1 MQAPDAS
8 MDLLRQLR
16 EEAVDPDYARA
27 ASDGRATRN
36 PGAMSAIALVIAG
49 ALFAT
54 ALVSTTR
61 SKPLVTSERAQL
73 MGYIREAEARQ
84 DQLRTDQAALRAQVD
99 TIQKQALGGSASLPA
114 LSRTVAI
121 ASGAVPVTGPGVV
134 IVVDDAA
141 ASASVDGRV
150 LDQDLAQ
157 LVNGLWAAGAEAVAV
172 NGHRITTRTAIREAG
187 SAITVDY
194 RSLDRPYR
202 VEAIGDPR
210 KLPADFTAT
219 TGGSWWAYLNRNYG
233 LAFDLQTSDALTLP
247 ADPGLGLTV
256 ATRAR

>member
-114 LSRTVAI
+114 LSTVAI

-150 LDQDLAQ
+150 LAQNLAQ

-202 VEAIGDPR
+202 VEANSDTR